1 MDTLKELYDQ
11 WSLQKKEEEY
21 FSKADYEIFKKKGIK
36 RFEKGNIKHMGFNFE
51 YLPQPWWGELKNPK
65 I

>member
-36 RFEKGNIKHMGFNFE
+36 RFEKGNIKHRVSCSHSFGIP
-51 YLPQPWWGELKNPK
+51 L